1 MTQEQIM
8 QYYLCALSKGEQNS
22 IEHQQIILANAKR
35 SALLLN
41 SVRNNLIRNFLEGN
55 ESMQYYFILTL
66 LIEY

>member
-8 QYYLCALSKGEQNS
+8 QYYLSAISKEHLNS
-22 IEHQQIILANAKR
+22 IGHQQIILANAKR

-41 SVRNNLIRNFLEGN
+41 SIRNNLIRNFLEGN